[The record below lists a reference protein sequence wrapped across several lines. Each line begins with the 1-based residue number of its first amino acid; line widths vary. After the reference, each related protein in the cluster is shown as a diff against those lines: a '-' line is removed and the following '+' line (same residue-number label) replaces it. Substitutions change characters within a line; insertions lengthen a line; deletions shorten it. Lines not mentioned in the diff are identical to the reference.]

1 MCTYLT
7 VHRPIEGSAK
17 GQRGDWLRV
26 SDAAVYFDHPVHA
39 LADHPLNIDLRDPSG
54 GPSARVALELTAAS
68 ARALADAITE
78 ALAAEPDS
86 LKGAG
91 AS

>member
-7 VHRPIEGSAK
+7 VHRPVEGSAK
-17 GQRGDWLRV
+17 GREGSWLRV

-39 LADHPLNIDLRDPSG
+39 LADHTLNIDLRDPSG
-54 GPSARVALELTAAS
+54 GPSARVAIELTAES

-78 ALAAEPDS
+78 ALAAAPDS
-86 LKGAG
+86 LTSA
-91 AS
+91 

>member
-7 VHRPIEGSAK
+7 VHRPVEGSAK
-17 GQRGDWLRV
+17 GSAGSWLRV

-39 LADHPLNIDLRDPSG
+39 LADHTLNIDLRDPSG
-54 GPSARVALELTAAS
+54 GPSARVAIELTAES

-78 ALAAEPDS
+78 ALAAVPAELS
-86 LKGAG
+86 GAG
-91 AS
+91 